1 MVARMS
7 SHRHCSAYSK
17 SHHYL
22 MGTKAKAVFSTPN
35 LWPNGSTLNVQ
46 FIDKYGGIWASWQK
60 AWIAYII
67 TTTVMTY
74 SNIDF
79 VFHLTS
85 GTLPTTKG
93 CEIRIACVVANGSYS
108 AIGTDSLNRTYFPSE
123 SMNFGWMDAPSGY
136 TFTFKGV
143 QYKTPSG
150 YFDRNDTT
158 GGTIMHEFGHAMGML
173 HELETP
179 YNNPIQWNTAL
190 VYSYFEDPNGNNW
203 TKEMVDDN
211 VLLPNTTNWPI
222 EDGSAFD
229 VNSVMKYSIPA
240 ALAINTTNNPSFA
253 AQMEQYNG
261 TYSTCD
267 LAWLSYNY
275 PGRNVSVTC
284 SLASFNKPTP
294 APTPTPH
301 PITTPVPTPVATP
314 STTPAPTPTPR
325 PTPIPTPTTTPRPT
339 PTTTPVPIPVSVTSA
354 VGMSI
359 WPFIISITII
369 LIIIFLFTM

>member
-1 MVARMS
+1 M
-7 SHRHCSAYSK
+7 SHRHCSAYTK

-22 MGTKAKAVFSTPN
+22 MSSKAKAVFSTPN
-35 LWPNGSTLNVQ
+35 LWPTGSTLNVQ
-46 FIDKYGGIWASWQK
+46 FIDKYGAIWPSWQK

-67 TTTVMTY
+67 TTTTMAY
-74 SNIDF
+74 ANIDF
-79 VFHLTS
+79 VFHLTP

-93 CEIRIACVVANGSYS
+93 CEIRIACVVNNGSYS

-143 QYKTPSG
+143 QYKTPNG

-190 VYSYFEDPNGNNW
+190 VYAYFEDPNGNNW

-240 ALAINTTNNPSFA
+240 ALANNTTNNPSFA

-261 TYSTCD
+261 TYSECD
-267 LAWLSYNY
+267 QAWLSYNY
-275 PGRNVSVTC
+275 PGRNISVTC
-284 SLASFNKPTP
+284 PLASFNKPTP
-294 APTPTPH
+294 LPTPTP
-301 PITTPVPTPVATP
+301 PPTTPTQTPRPTPTP
-314 STTPAPTPTPR
+314 TPNPIQTPRPTPTPTPQPTPR
-325 PTPIPTPTTTPRPT
+325 PTPQPTPNPT
-339 PTTTPVPIPVSVTSA
+339 PSPVIIYTASP
-354 VGMSI
+354 GMSI
-359 WPFIISITII
+359 WPILISIVI
-369 LIIIFLFTM
+369 LIIIIFLFIM